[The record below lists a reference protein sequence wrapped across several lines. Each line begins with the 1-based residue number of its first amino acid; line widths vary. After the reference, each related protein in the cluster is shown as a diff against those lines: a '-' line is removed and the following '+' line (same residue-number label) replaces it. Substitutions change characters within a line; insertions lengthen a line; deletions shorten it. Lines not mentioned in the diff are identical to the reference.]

1 MPSLS
6 LFWLCDHFYQPAGH
20 CSTTQS
26 KSKSLA
32 LPFSCKTCHKK
43 KKRQGTLLRSYARS
57 EAHSK
62 RWSGSVNKAWESTTH
77 VSSSGM
83 LLRSGVPSQVLPVE
97 WAGVSCYLSHSLQK
111 HTSHRKI
118 KHSPHFVTSS
128 SSFSPLCSPSVLPGF
143 HQFQFCL
150 TTRMW
155 NAKSEHEHCTSNS
168 VTEKFLRSIGSVS
181 RMIHLE
187 CRVACIHTLFI
198 FLLLQNLEEPARD

>member
-1 MPSLS
+1 MPVLR
-6 LFWLCDHFYQPAGH
+6 LTAKDGVVLWTKLGKVPPMFWALAW
-20 CSTTQS
+20 CS
-26 KSKSLA
+26 
-32 LPFSCKTCHKK
+32 
-43 KKRQGTLLRSYARS
+43 
-57 EAHSK
+57 
-62 RWSGSVNKAWESTTH
+62 
-77 VSSSGM
+77 
-83 LLRSGVPSQVLPVE
+83 RSGVPSQVLPVE

-128 SSFSPLCSPSVLPGF
+128 SSFSPLCSPSVLPVF
-143 HQFQFCL
+143 CQFQFCL